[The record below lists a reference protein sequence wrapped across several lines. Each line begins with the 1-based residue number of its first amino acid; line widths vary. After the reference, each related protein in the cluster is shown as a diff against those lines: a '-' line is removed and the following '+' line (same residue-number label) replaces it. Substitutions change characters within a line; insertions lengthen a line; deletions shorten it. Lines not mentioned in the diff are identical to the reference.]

1 MSNGS
6 MKEIPRRKRVPFIE
20 QMQQTECG
28 LCCMA
33 MMVGYYKSHVSLYEL
48 RERIGNGRDG
58 TSLLHLKKLAEKL
71 HFEAKSYRASA
82 TQLKE
87 LVLPA
92 ILFWENNHF
101 VVLEKVER
109 DSFTIVDPGSGRRR
123 LKLEEFSAQYTG
135 YVLIL
140 YPGADFVYKK
150 RSNVWLS
157 FSYLITDRPGKFI
170 RILLL
175 TMLLQLFT
183 VGMPVIIQYAIDTI
197 IVPMNKGLLN
207 LFLSG
212 VIGLILFHSLFTYI
226 RGRVLITLHNE
237 VDYVL
242 QSSFFKHLLQLP
254 YKFFLLRS
262 FGDLL
267 FRASSL
273 KVIRDQLTYQVV
285 RGFLDSAIL
294 LIILLYMFVQSSL
307 MGLIVV
313 AITGANVILIAVSQR
328 ALAENNQLE
337 IKEHSEVQGI
347 QTEMLYGIFGIKTS
361 GVEERLYTR
370 WVMRFK
376 NLLQAYRRKETVLNY
391 INTAS
396 SSLQLLAPLIILWI
410 GAHQII
416 AGSITLGVLV
426 AFHAISGQFF
436 ALSGNSVQMVNSF
449 ILTTSYL
456 KRIEDVLEA
465 PQEENEGKM
474 TRQLDGNI
482 ELRSVSFSYT
492 KYSEQVIRNV
502 SLDIKKGQKV
512 ALIGQSGSG
521 KTTLANIMIGVF
533 TPTSGDVLY
542 DGISYTELNL
552 QHVRQQI
559 GTVPQDVTLFN
570 RSIYENITLHKPD
583 ASPEEVV
590 EVAKIAQ
597 IHDEIMRMPMQYHTM
612 ISEMGMN
619 VSGGQRQRI
628 ALAKALLG
636 KPSLLLLDEATS
648 SLDHINETKIDEYL
662 SAIQCTRIVIAHRL
676 TTVMNC
682 DLIAVMENGQIIDC
696 GTHREL
702 LESSSFYS
710 RFYKEMI
717 S

>member
-1 MSNGS
+1 